1 MSSLSAVA
9 TRVVAEVNDATNN
22 TLSASITGT
31 LLSEVQQYVVDG
43 IQDYRHYVYREIFD
57 QSLVTSANRRSY
69 VVSALS
75 PVPFIIKRL
84 EYVQS
89 PSAVTNLTEVDLWNG
104 TMYLY
109 YNDTPLYTQANN
121 YFNIY
126 YYAQHD
132 VPSAGSASLTVPSQ
146 DDGLLVDFA
155 KTKVMQKQALDQRGI
170 NQDSSNEFLNM
181 ASNFERRYKDGLRR
195 AMTPF
200 TSYLG

>member
-31 LLSEVQQYVVDG
+31 LLSDVQQYVVDG

-84 EYVQS
+84 
-89 PSAVTNLTEVDLWNG
+89 D
-104 TMYLY
+104 
-109 YNDTPLYTQANN
+109 
-121 YFNIY
+121 
-126 YYAQHD
+126 
-132 VPSAGSASLTVPSQ
+132 
-146 DDGLLVDFA
+146 
-155 KTKVMQKQALDQRGI
+155 K
-170 NQDSSNEFLNM
+170 
-181 ASNFERRYKDGLRR
+181 
-195 AMTPF
+195 
-200 TSYLG
+200 